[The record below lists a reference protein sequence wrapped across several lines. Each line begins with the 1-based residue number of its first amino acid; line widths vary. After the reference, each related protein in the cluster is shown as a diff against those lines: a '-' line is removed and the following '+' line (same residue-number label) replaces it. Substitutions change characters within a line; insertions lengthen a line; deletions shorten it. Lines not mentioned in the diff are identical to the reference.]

1 MNIALITGSS
11 GLVGSEAAF
20 FFHNKKF
27 KIIGIDNNYRKYFFG
42 KNGDTS
48 WKKRELKRKI
58 PNYTHFSKDIRNF
71 NSLKKIFI
79 KFSKKIKVIVHAAA
93 QPSHDWAAKEPLT
106 DFGIN
111 AVGTLNLLELCRQY
125 CPKAVFIYVSTN
137 KVYGDS
143 PNFIPLK
150 EKSCRYE
157 VSSKS
162 IFSKGINESMSIDQS
177 IHSLFGASKTA
188 ADLLVQEYGRNFGLF
203 SGVFRLGCITGPGH
217 SGAELHGFLNYLI
230 KANINNIPYTIYG
243 YKGKQVRDNI
253 HSYDLVNCFW
263 NFFKNPKKG
272 EVYNIGGGR
281 INSCSIIEIIK
292 KIEDL
297 TKIKMIKKY
306 TSKNRTGDHIWYI
319 TSNLKFKRHYPKWKI
334 KFSLD
339 KILKQTIN
347 SFI

>member
-11 GLVGSEAAF
+11 GLVGSEAAY

-27 KIIGIDNNYRKYFFG
+27 KIIGIDNNCRRYFFG

-48 WKKRELKRKI
+48 WKKRELKKKI
-58 PNYTHFSKDIRNF
+58 TSYHHFSIDIRNF
-71 NSLKKIFI
+71 NALKKIFT
-79 KFSKKIKVIVHAAA
+79 KFSKNIKVIVHAAA

-106 DFGIN
+106 DFSIN

-143 PNFIPLK
+143 PNFLPLK
-150 EKSCRYE
+150 EKLYRYE

-177 IHSLFGASKTA
+177 IHSLFGASKTS
-188 ADLLVQEYGRNFGLF
+188 ADLLVQEYGKNFGLYC
-203 SGVFRLGCITGPGH
+203 GVFRLGCITGPGH

-230 KANINNIPYTIYG
+230 KANIKNIPYTIYG

-253 HSYDLVNCFW
+253 HSYDLINCFW

-281 INSCSIIEIIK
+281 KNSCSIIEIIK

-319 TSNLKFKRHYPKWKI
+319 TSNLKFKKHYPKWKI